1 VPFWAILGV
10 MSKETL
16 VFIFGGVVFFTS
28 FLGLPTEYKEW
39 IFIVSGIVL
48 MVVGYNLR
56 RNAFLKS
63 IQHTPDERKTDVFV
77 ESKVVSEEI
86 PAHKDNITP

>member
-1 VPFWAILGV
+1 

-16 VFIFGGVVFFTS
+16 VFVLGILVFFTS

-39 IFIVSGIVL
+39 ILIATGIIL
-48 MVVGYNLR
+48 MIVGYRLR

-63 IQHTPDERKTDVFV
+63 LEQAGGERRADAFV
-77 ESKVVSEEI
+77 ESGLMQREPI
-86 PAHKDNITP
+86 PTHKDSEHVI